1 MSRYR
6 GPRLRKCRRVDAA
19 LPGLT
24 RKSYE
29 NRPYPPGQHGQS
41 RRRRPSE
48 YAQQL
53 VEKQKLLFNYG
64 LRERQLKRL
73 VEEAKRSRKVSGER
87 LLELLE
93 SRLDNAVFR
102 AGFAPTIPA
111 ARQLVNHGHMTVDGK
126 RVDIP
131 SYRVQP
137 GEVIAPRQRRN
148 ILDLVRENLA
158 TPSLAFPEWLRL
170 DLDELAVTVTAEPPA
185 SSTPLDVDIQLVIEF
200 YSR

>member
-6 GPRLRKCRRVDAA
+6 GPRLRKCRRVDAE

-29 NRPYPPGQHGQS
+29 RRPYPPGQHGQK

-48 YAQQL
+48 FAHQL
-53 VEKQKLLFNYG
+53 NEKQKLLFNYG
-64 LRERQLKRL
+64 LRERQLARL
-73 VEEAKRSRKVSGER
+73 VEEAKRSRKVTGER

-93 SRLDNAVFR
+93 SRLDNVVFR

-111 ARQLVNHGHMTVDGK
+111 ARQLVNHRHITVDGDW
-126 RVDIP
+126 VDIA
-131 SYRVQP
+131 SYRVSP
-137 GEVIAPRQRRN
+137 GQIIAPRDRRK
-148 ILDLVRENLA
+148 ILALVRENLA
-158 TPSLAFPEWLRL
+158 SPSLPAPEWL
-170 DLDELAVTVTAEPPA
+170 TVDTQKPSATVVGEPRA
-185 SSTPLDVDIQLVIEF
+185 SSSPLDVDVQLVVEF